1 MKSLN
6 FAVLIGLAEPGDAS
20 GGMAANESAVI
31 VVDLQKDFTKA
42 YNGSLA
48 VNGTDEAY
56 IKAVA
61 ETTQKLKDL
70 GLPVYATQD
79 WHPADHVSFASNHK
93 GKNPLDT
100 VTLDDGR
107 TQILWPDHCV
117 KDSDGASLLLDE
129 KTIDEIVRKGANH
142 LYDSYSGFKDDGGAV
157 TILDRT
163 LKSSGIKNLLV
174 YGIATDFCVKFTVL
188 DGIANGYNVIVV
200 KDLTPEIAPETAKP
214 AWIEMQEQ
222 GAVIWPTLNMT
233 KVKQML

>member
-1 MKSLN
+1 MKCLN
-6 FAVLIGLAEPGDAS
+6 FIALMGLAEPGD
-20 GGMAANESAVI
+20 GFEGMSATNTAII

-56 IKAVA
+56 LSAVA
-61 ETTQKLKDL
+61 EATQKLKDL
-70 GLPVYATQD
+70 GLPVYATMD
-79 WHPADHVSFASNHK
+79 WHPADHVSFASNHA
-93 GKNPLDT
+93 GKNPLDSA
-100 VTLDDGR
+100 TLDDGR

-117 KDSDGASLLLDE
+117 KDSDGSKLLLNE
-129 KTIDEIVRKGANH
+129 NAINGIVRKGENP

-163 LKSSGIKNLLV
+163 LKSGGIKNLIV

-214 AWIEMQEQ
+214 AWIEMEEQ
-222 GAVIWPTLNMT
+222 GAVIWPTLNMA